1 MNDMD
6 YIQTMRRM
14 IGNEPLLTVG
24 CGVIIEK
31 GQQILLQHRVDADVW
46 CIPGGVL
53 ELGEKVEDAARREA
67 EEETGLTIGDLNF
80 FGVYS
85 GQEGFTEYDNGD
97 QVFSIQIIFKT
108 STTTGDLI
116 QTSDETRA
124 HAYFDKNNLPPN
136 LNSHQRRFIIDWV
149 QQVQTPIIK

>member
-1 MNDMD
+1 MN
-6 YIQTMRRM
+6 YIKTMRKL

-31 GQQILLQHRVDADVW
+31 DNQILLQHRTDADVW

-67 EEETGLTIGDLNF
+67 EEETGLVIGNLDF

-85 GQEGFTEYDNGD
+85 GQEGFAKYANGN
-97 QVFSIQIIFKT
+97 QVYSIQLIFIT
-108 STTTGDLI
+108 SEVTGKLI
-116 QTSDETRA
+116 QKSEETRA
-124 HAYFDKNNLPPN
+124 HAYFDKQNLPPN
-136 LNSHQRRFIIDWV
+136 LNSHQQRFIMDWV
-149 QQVQTPIIK
+149 YQEQTPIIK

>member
-1 MNDMD
+1 MD
-6 YIQTMRRM
+6 YIQTMRKM
-14 IGNEPLLTVG
+14 IGFEPLLTVG

-31 GQQILLQHRVDADVW
+31 GHQILLQHRVDADVW

-67 EEETGLTIGDLNF
+67 EEETGLTIGDLHF

-85 GQEGFTEYDNGD
+85 GQEGFTEYVNGD
-97 QVFSIQIIFKT
+97 QVYSIQIIFKT

-124 HAYFDKNNLPPN
+124 HAYFDKNDLPPN
-136 LNSHQRRFIIDWV
+136 LNPHQRRFIIDWV